1 MTVEAGAAPPL
12 PLRERLRDAEP
23 AIRLGAAGDAYLAEA
38 PPAAVQAELAQLL
51 ADPNEDARKVA
62 ALALGRIGPPAFSDL
77 ARALAAAQP
86 AAVRS
91 LACIAAGAHGPAA
104 APLVAPL
111 CTCLKAQEEGVRSPA
126 SIALVRVGAA
136 AVGPLSRVLDESNEA
151 GPLIAA
157 ADAAG
162 AIGKDASPTS
172 EALRRASGHP
182 DPRVGLACADALGR
196 VSGRPA
202 SALPALVAA
211 THAADEDL
219 RAEAVRR
226 IGVLQRDGHGA
237 GKTLLPLGGD
247 PSPKVRAASAI
258 ALALVGVRGD
268 DLLNVLG
275 RLLDD
280 PDPEVRVC
288 AAAAAC
294 HIREEARPLLG
305 KLETLRRGAEPGVAA
320 AAGAACDAITGK
332 EPPKPPGRI
341 VPAAGDISSDATFL

>member
-1 MTVEAGAAPPL
+1 MTAEGRAAPPP

-23 AIRLGAAGDAYLAEA
+23 GIRLGAAGEAYLAEA
-38 PPAAVQAELAQLL
+38 PPAAYQAELAQLL
-51 ADPNEDARKVA
+51 EDPNEDTRKLA

-77 ARALAAAQP
+77 ARALEAAQP
-86 AAVRS
+86 AAVRAF
-91 LACIAAGAHGPAA
+91 ACLAAGAHGPAA

-111 CTCLKAQEEGVRSPA
+111 CACLRAPEEGVRSPA
-126 SIALVRVGAA
+126 SIALGRVGAA

-151 GPLIAA
+151 GTLIAA

-162 AIGKDASPTS
+162 AIGKDAAPTS

-182 DPRVGLACADALGR
+182 DPQVGLASADALGR

-202 SALPALVAA
+202 SALPALVSA
-211 THAADEDL
+211 THSSNEDL

-226 IGVLQRDGHGA
+226 IGALQRDGHGA
-237 GKTLLPLGGD
+237 GKTLLALGGD

-268 DLLNVLG
+268 DLLGVLG

-280 PDPEVRVC
+280 PDPQVRVS
-288 AAAAAC
+288 AAAAAG
-294 HIREEARPLLG
+294 HVREEARPLLP
-305 KLETLRRGAEPGVAA
+305 KLEALRGGAEPGVAA
-320 AAGAACDAITGK
+320 AAGSACDAIAGK

-341 VPAAGDISSDATFL
+341 GPAA

>member
-1 MTVEAGAAPPL
+1 VTASVVTVAEPVAPPGASPR

-23 AIRLGAAGDAYLAEA
+23 GIRLGAAGDAYLAAA
-38 PPAAVQAELAQLL
+38 PPTACQAELALLL
-51 ADPNEDARKVA
+51 ADPNEDARKLA

-77 ARALAAAQP
+77 ARALTAAQP
-86 AAVRS
+86 AAVRAF
-91 LACIAAGAHGPAA
+91 ACIAAGAHGPAA

-111 CTCLKAQEEGVRSPA
+111 CTCLKAPEEGVRSPA
-126 SIALVRVGAA
+126 SIALGRVGAA

-151 GPLIAA
+151 GTLIAA

-162 AIGKDASPTS
+162 AIGKDAAPTS

-182 DPRVGLACADALGR
+182 EPRVGLASVDALGR

-202 SALPALVAA
+202 SALPALVSA
-211 THAADEDL
+211 THSSNEDL

-226 IGVLQRDGHGA
+226 IGALQRDGHGA
-237 GKTLLPLGGD
+237 GKTLLSLGGD

-268 DLLNVLG
+268 DLLSVLG

-280 PDPEVRVC
+280 PDPQVRVC

-294 HIREEARPLLG
+294 HVREEARPLLP
-305 KLETLRRGAEPGVAA
+305 KLEALRRGAEPGVAA
-320 AAGAACDAITGK
+320 ASSAACDAVMGK
-332 EPPKPPGRI
+332 EAPKPPAR
-341 VPAAGDISSDATFL
+341 VAPSA